1 MSSVTKI
8 EINKKDISVEWP
20 EIVKGLALVPSKV
33 FGLFKLSTESLSSN
47 QIEELVD
54 AVKKLKQK
62 MHVEVQ
68 CEKATLK
75 LAYDNITH

>member
-1 MSSVTKI
+1 MCSVTRI
-8 EINKKDISVEWP
+8 EINKKDISIEWP

-33 FGLFKLSTESLSSN
+33 FGRFKLSTESLSSN
-47 QIEELVD
+47 QIKELVD

-68 CEKATLK
+68 CEKAILK